1 MQLNGW
7 ATSMELDKL
16 GKVLYLSLEK
26 HCYAPLFI
34 RYFPDFGA
42 LVFSND
48 TPRCF
53 PLTEIVDVH
62 VEIMTI

>member
-7 ATSMELDKL
+7 ATSMELDEL

-42 LVFSND
+42 LVFSSD
-48 TPRCF
+48 TKMLPHS
-53 PLTEIVDVH
+53 LKE
-62 VEIMTI
+62 